1 MDDYLEPGSLTWRQ
15 AEALRRLLPEGT
27 RIEHLSRWEA
37 AGLIRLH
44 SPHAAWRREP
54 PTPRQEKFLRR
65 RGLWREG
72 LTRGE
77 ASDLIAEALREEG
90 SGPGWRGA

>member
-27 RIEHLSRWEA
+27 PIGHLNRWEA
-37 AGLIRLH
+37 AGLIKMH

-54 PTPRQEKFLRR
+54 PTDRQEQFLRP

-77 ASDLIAEALREEG
+77 ASDLIGVALVKERN
-90 SGPGWRGA
+90 GPGW

>member
-27 RIEHLSRWEA
+27 PIGHLSRWEA
-37 AGLIRLH
+37 AGLIKMH
-44 SPHAAWRREP
+44 SPHAAWKREP
-54 PTPRQEKFLRR
+54 PTDRQEQFLRP

-77 ASDLIAEALREEG
+77 ASDLIGEALVKERN
-90 SGPGWRGA
+90 GPGW

>member
-15 AEALRRLLPEGT
+15 AEELRRVLPKGT
-27 RIEHLSRWEA
+27 RIEHLSRWAA
-37 AGLIRLH
+37 AGLIRLR

-54 PTPRQEKFLRR
+54 PTPRQEEFLRP

-77 ASDLIAEALREEG
+77 ASDLIAEALKKERY
-90 SGPGWRGA
+90 GPGWRGA